1 MLEIK
6 SQHLTWGRPY
16 CQMID
21 FFYIVSNTFLFP
33 FYYLFQKT
41 KEIALSKSHLLSTS
55 DSQLYFTSMTS
66 SSFPLQS
73 VVIRFHGRFHIL
85 QNYHQ
90 KIFLLFRLKTE
101 RDFVRSWIWFIQR
114 LFFRD
119 LLDLIFM
126 KVEHTHTQ
134 SARFRKW
141 MMTNWAE
148 R

>member
-16 CQMID
+16 CQMIWCW
-21 FFYIVSNTFLFP
+21 FFLYCVP

-41 KEIALSKSHLLSTS
+41 KEIALSKSHLSSTS

-90 KIFLLFRLKTE
+90 KIFLSLRLKTE
-101 RDFVRSWIWFIQR
+101 SERLCKAWIWFIQR
-114 LFFRD
+114 LFFS

>member
-73 VVIRFHGRFHIL
+73 VVIRFHGCFHIL

-101 RDFVRSWIWFIQR
+101 RDFARSWIWFIQR

-126 KVEHTHTQ
+126 KVEHTHTPTHT
-134 SARFRKW
+134 KW
-141 MMTNWAE
+141 MLKTFKFA
-148 R
+148 